1 MLSIFTNQRVC
12 LEFIWTVYMYIYVL
26 EFARLSNFQGLSSV
40 VLVWTR
46 ADTIECKLKS
56 YRNSN
61 SMYIHYAYG
70 LAFIVKYFKCVLGVL
85 PYHIYFFDTSKCA
98 ANYAYRISSYSFR
111 GNYSFL
117 NLVIQRSQYI
127 RPKVTVHKGTE
138 TIQGRKL
145 FKGGNYSRAETI

>member
-12 LEFIWTVYMYIYVL
+12 LEFIWTVYMYIYIL

-70 LAFIVKYFKCVLGVL
+70 LAFILKYFKCVLGVI
-85 PYHIYFFDTSKCA
+85 PYEC
-98 ANYAYRISSYSFR
+98 
-111 GNYSFL
+111 
-117 NLVIQRSQYI
+117 IQKDNNSGED
-127 RPKVTVHKGTE
+127 H
-138 TIQGRKL
+138 
-145 FKGGNYSRAETI
+145 

>member
-12 LEFIWTVYMYIYVL
+12 LEFIWTVYMYIYIL

-70 LAFIVKYFKCVLGVL
+70 LAFILKYFKCVLGVI
-85 PYHIYFFDTSKCA
+85 PYECKDNNSGEEGLKWYDPKNKVCNEKHSETVFNKCQPVRH
-98 ANYAYRISSYSFR
+98 NRI
-111 GNYSFL
+111 N
-117 NLVIQRSQYI
+117 
-127 RPKVTVHKGTE
+127 KH
-138 TIQGRKL
+138 
-145 FKGGNYSRAETI
+145 